1 MDNEFGIDLADV
13 ERNID
18 SAEVLSIYFPLLART
33 LIVDMRT
40 TSTSGP
46 LIKLMPMVR
55 SMNERFRVLRRLRP
69 EFGKPEN
76 ITVIPWPKYV
86 DSMVRLGIWDKL
98 MARLADGGYLDS
110 IGEARAAMEEMRETE
125 HAVVQGALKGRGFQ
139 TLWPA
144 TKR

>member
-13 ERNID
+13 ERNVEN
-18 SAEVLSIYFPLLART
+18 AEVLSIYFPLLART
-33 LIVDMRT
+33 LIVDMRAT
-40 TSTSGP
+40 NDSGP
-46 LIKLMPMVR
+46 MIKLMPMVR

-86 DSMVRLGIWDKL
+86 ESLVRLGIWDRL
-98 MARLADGGYLDS
+98 MARVADGGHIDS
-110 IGEARAAMEEMRETE
+110 IASARAALDEMRETE

-144 TKR
+144 KR